1 MKNGDA
7 ELGSMPIKCMCNL
20 PKINEKEEKDYCFVE
35 DPVKKNE

>member
-20 PKINEKEEKDYCFVE
+20 PIFFKINTLKELIK
-35 DPVKKNE
+35 